1 MRNNTMRVCLFLLS
15 FIPAV
20 VNAGNT
26 NIASTEVGKGAAP
39 VGFKVSGADAIV
51 PTVLDKNIKLSSVKD
66 FGAVGDG
73 VTNDTM
79 AIQSAMTALQNGQKL
94 IFPKGS
100 YLVTKYLTIS
110 GKANI
115 ELFMEGAVVPS
126 GALNSVNSGV
136 FLVTS
141 CTNVTIRPNIVNA
154 GYASTMN
161 AIRLNSDTH
170 VQIVDGVI
178 DIKYNAKD
186 GTAGIQIG
194 ANTTSVLIRGNYIR
208 SGFGVLVN
216 DAVGVSDI
224 SVVDNEIVGQKA
236 YGSTGTGDAIEIN
249 TPTKLASNIV
259 VARNRIHGYV
269 ADVITPRIIA
279 IGFAHVT
286 NFTVVDNMIW
296 DSEMEAIHIEDG
308 STKFVVKGNQISS
321 GISGITVSSNRET
334 SDFTIS
340 DNQITLPA
348 APAAFPADYGAGI
361 VLNTNQVNANKIKRF
376 SVTGNVLKGVKG
388 GHRGLAAFSVEDGVI
403 ANNTISG
410 FPRHGFWV
418 QKFPGS
424 ATTEPT
430 NITIT
435 DNTVR
440 DCGWNYIIGGLTGG
454 ASFTRAQPL
463 TNVLFD
469 RNLASGSLFGLDYN
483 VEVSALNGSLIRIPS
498 GDKLRKLSAG
508 AVMY

>member
-20 VNAGNT
+20 VSAGST

-39 VGFKVSGADAIV
+39 VEFKVTGAGEIA
-51 PTVLDKNIKLSSVKD
+51 PTVLDKNIKVSSVKD
-66 FGAVGDG
+66 YGAVGDG
-73 VTNDTM
+73 VTNDTA

-110 GKANI
+110 DKKNI
-115 ELFMEGAVVPS
+115 ELFMEGTVIPS
-126 GALNSVNSGV
+126 GALNNVNSGV
-136 FLVTS
+136 LFVNS
-141 CTNVTIRPNIVNA
+141 CSNVTIRPNIGNA
-154 GYASTMN
+154 VYASTAN
-161 AIRLNSDTH
+161 AIRLNSDTN

-194 ANTTSVLIRGNYIR
+194 ANTTGVLIQGNFIR
-208 SGFGVLVN
+208 SGFGILVN

-224 SVVDNEIVGQKA
+224 SIINNEIVGQKA
-236 YGSTGTGDAIEIN
+236 YGSAGTGDAIEIN
-249 TPTKLASNIV
+249 TPKNMASNII

-269 ADVITPRIIA
+269 ADRVAPRIIA
-279 IGFAHVT
+279 IGIAHAT
-286 NFTVVDNMIW
+286 NFTVVENRIW

-308 STKFVVKGNQISS
+308 SKNFVVKGNQIGS

-334 SDFTIS
+334 SDFVIS

-348 APAAFPADYGAGI
+348 APAAFPLDYGAGI

-388 GHRGLAAFSVEDGVI
+388 GHRGLVAFSVEDGII
-403 ANNTISG
+403 ANNTITG
-410 FPRHGFWV
+410 FPRQGFWV
-418 QKFPGS
+418 QKFPGA

-435 DNTVR
+435 DNAVR
-440 DCGWNYIIGGLTGG
+440 DCGWNYIIGGLTSG
-454 ASFTRAQPL
+454 ASLNNARPL

-469 RNLASGSLFGLDYN
+469 RNESSGSLFGLDYN
-483 VEVSALNGSLIRIPS
+483 IEVSALNGSLIRIPR
-498 GDKLRKLSAG
+498 GNARRKLSPG
-508 AVMY
+508 VEMY